1 MTIARFA
8 GEKRNAMEK
17 IENSYCLLERLLN
30 EEHLFLN
37 PRVSFSM
44 ICTWLDADRKEMDG
58 LLREELGIGG
68 DELLRRLR
76 CSVPERLERKYGINV
91 GWGPFF

>member
-1 MTIARFA
+1 M
-8 GEKRNAMEK
+8 KQ
-17 IENSYCLLERLLN
+17 IENSYSLFEQLLN

-44 ICTWLDADRKEMDG
+44 ICAWLDTDRRGMDE
-58 LLREELGIGG
+58 LLREDLGIGG

-76 CSVPERLERKYGINV
+76 SSVPERIERKYGIRV
-91 GWGPFF
+91 GRGPFF